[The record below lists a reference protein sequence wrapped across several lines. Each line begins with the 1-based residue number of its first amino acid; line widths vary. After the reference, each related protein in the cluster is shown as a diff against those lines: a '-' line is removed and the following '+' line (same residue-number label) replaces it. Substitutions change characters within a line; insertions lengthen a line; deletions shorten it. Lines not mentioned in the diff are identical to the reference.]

1 MNESALDRT
10 ARALDLIPFVLE
22 NPGLSIEE
30 LAQEFAT
37 SPKEIT
43 KDLNLLFVCGLPG
56 YTPLELIDLSFESG
70 SVSVIEPQSLDR
82 PRKLNR
88 REVISL
94 ILGLEGLATLR
105 AEGDQLRFEILRL
118 RDSLITTIE
127 TANLQIATHE
137 EFLPPSPFLQ
147 VIEEAIS
154 GRTVLDLEYLSGN
167 RDERSE
173 RRVTPAQL
181 YTENGF
187 IYLIGYCFKSGADRT
202 FRLDRIVK
210 CARSSEPIS
219 APNTPP
225 NDSQPGTYKA
235 LAEEP
240 ILEIAHRAK
249 NFLEENAAVLTILS
263 TSPDFTLAQISILD
277 PEWLIRSALGLG
289 GAVSVRSP
297 ATLKSQIRD
306 RAQETLDRYN
316 SNSV

>member
-1 MNESALDRT
+1 MSENALDRT
-10 ARALDLIPFVLE
+10 ARALDLIPFILE
-22 NPGLSIEE
+22 NPGLTIEE
-30 LAQEFAT
+30 LAKEFET
-37 SPKEIT
+37 TPKEIT

-94 ILGLEGLATLR
+94 ILALEGLATLR
-105 AEGDQLRFEILRL
+105 SDGDKLRLEILKL
-118 RDSLITTIE
+118 RDSLVATIKD
-127 TANLQIATHE
+127 ANLQLATHE

-147 VIEEAIS
+147 IIEGAIS
-154 GRTVLDLEYLSGN
+154 GRSDLNLEYLSGN

-187 IYLIGYCFKSGADRT
+187 IYLIGYCFKSEADRT

-210 CARSSEPIS
+210 CERATELVATSETSTSSTQFNS
-219 APNTPP
+219 DHNLT
-225 NDSQPGTYKA
+225 
-235 LAEEP
+235 EEP
-240 ILEIAHRAK
+240 ILEISHRAR

-263 TSPDFTLAQISILD
+263 TNPDFTLAQIAVLD
-277 PEWLIRSALGLG
+277 PEWLIRSVLGLG
-289 GAVSVRSP
+289 GAVTVRSP
-297 ATLKSQIRD
+297 ATLRSQIHQ

-316 SNSV
+316 SRLR